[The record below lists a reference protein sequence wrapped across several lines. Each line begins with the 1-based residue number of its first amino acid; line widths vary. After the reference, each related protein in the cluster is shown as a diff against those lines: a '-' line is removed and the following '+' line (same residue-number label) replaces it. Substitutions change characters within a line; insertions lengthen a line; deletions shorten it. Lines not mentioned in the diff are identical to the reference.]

1 MPAAF
6 FARCTI
12 FGIAADDMSESE
24 YMAKQTE
31 SIVKQAG
38 VLAAAGILV
47 KIIGVLYRSP
57 LTSLIG
63 DEGNGY
69 YSVAYNIYIII
80 LMLSSYNIPAAVS
93 KLIAEKLALGQY
105 KNAHRV
111 FICALWYV
119 MILGVAAA
127 SVLYFFADKLVGPNA
142 AAVLKV
148 FAPTILIF
156 GPLGA
161 LRGYFQAHHTMTPT
175 SVSQIF
181 EQVLNAGVSIG
192 AAYFFTRSVPGM
204 TAASREAAYAA
215 GNVLQTGSAYMLGE
229 SAARG
234 TDTQR
239 AILGA
244 AGSALGTGCGVL
256 IAMLFMAWVYA
267 LNRKSIRQSMR
278 RDRTGAPL
286 PYGQIFK
293 LMLLMVTPILVS
305 NLIYNFSTTLNQS
318 IYFGVLRGM
327 QGVSEA
333 ESSTMYGI
341 YSGKATIIVNVPIA
355 IAAAM
360 SSVMIPAI
368 SSEYAKRNMKEI
380 HRKLD
385 LSIRVTMMVAIPAAV
400 GLFVLARP
408 VTQLLFPQR
417 ASLAMASSLL
427 RGLSITVV
435 LFSVSTITNGVLQ
448 GIGKVVKPVIHA
460 SVALIIQ
467 GVVLALLLIGTD
479 LNLYAL
485 VIASILYSGL
495 IVLLNARSLKKLLH
509 YRQEMKNTFVMP
521 TVASAVM
528 GAAAWGVYHGMYQI
542 IKSNAVCLAAAI
554 CIAVGVYFVALLKIG
569 GVGERE
575 LHSFPKGAVL
585 VKVAKKT
592 GLL

>member
-1 MPAAF
+1 
-6 FARCTI
+6 
-12 FGIAADDMSESE
+12 
-24 YMAKQTE
+24 
-31 SIVKQAG
+31 
-38 VLAAAGILV
+38 
-47 KIIGVLYRSP
+47 LYRSP

-119 MILGVAAA
+119 MILGTAAA
-127 SVLYFFADKLVGPNA
+127 AVLYFFADKLVGPNA
-142 AAVLKV
+142 AVVLRV

-181 EQVLNAGVSIG
+181 EQILNAGVSIG
-192 AAYFFTRSVPGM
+192 AAYFFTRTVPGM
-204 TAASREAAYAA
+204 TEASREAAYAA
-215 GNVLQTGSAYMLGE
+215 GSVLQTGSAYMLGE

-256 IAMLFMAWVYA
+256 VAMLFMAWVYA
-267 LNRKSIRQSMR
+267 LNRRSIKKDMR
-278 RDRTGAPL
+278 RDKTGAAL

-318 IYFGVLRGM
+318 IYFAVLRGM

-333 ESSTMYGI
+333 ESSTMYGV

-385 LSIRVTMMVAIPAAV
+385 LSIRVTMLVAIPSTV

-408 VTQLLFPQR
+408 ITQLLFPQR

-427 RGLSITVV
+427 RWLSITVV

-448 GIGKVVKPVIHA
+448 GIGKVVKPVVHA
-460 SVALIIQ
+460 SIALVIQ
-467 GVVLALLLIGTD
+467 GIVLALLLIGTNW
-479 LNLYAL
+479 NLYAL

-495 IVLLNARSLKKLLH
+495 IVFLNGKSLRKLLH
-509 YRQEMKNTFVMP
+509 YRQEIKHTFVMP
-521 TVASAVM
+521 SVAAAVM
-528 GAAAWGVYHGMYQI
+528 GAAAWGVYHGMYQLV
-542 IKSNAVCLAAAI
+542 KSNAVCLLSAI
-554 CIAVGVYFVALLKIG
+554 CIAVCVYFIVLLKIG

-575 LHSFPKGAVL
+575 LRSIPKGTML
-585 VKVAKKT
+585 IRVAKKT

>member
-1 MPAAF
+1 
-6 FARCTI
+6 
-12 FGIAADDMSESE
+12 
-24 YMAKQTE
+24 MAKQTG

-47 KIIGVLYRSP
+47 KIIGILYRSP

-119 MILGVAAA
+119 MILGAAA
-127 SVLYFFADKLVGPNA
+127 AAVLYFFADKLVGQNA
-142 AAVLKV
+142 SAVLRV

-181 EQVLNAGVSIG
+181 EQILNAGVSIG
-192 AAYFFTRSVPGM
+192 AAYFFTKTVPGM
-204 TAASREAAYAA
+204 TEASRETAYAA
-215 GNVLQTGSAYMLGE
+215 GSVLQTASAYVLGE

-256 IAMLFMAWVYA
+256 IAMLFMAWVYM
-267 LNRKSIRQSMR
+267 LNRPSIKKSIR
-278 RDRTGAPL
+278 RDRTGDAL

-293 LMLLMVTPILVS
+293 LMLLMVTPILLS
-305 NLIYNFSTTLNQS
+305 NLIYNFSTTLNQT
-318 IYFGVLRGM
+318 IYFAVLRGM

-385 LSIRVTMMVAIPAAV
+385 LSIRVTMMVAIPSAV

-408 VTQLLFPQR
+408 ITQLLFPQR
-417 ASLAMASSLL
+417 ASLQMASSLL
-427 RGLSITVV
+427 RWLSITVV

-448 GIGKVVKPVIHA
+448 GIGKVVKPVVHA
-460 SVALIIQ
+460 GASLVIQ
-467 GVVLALLLIGTD
+467 GIVLAGLLIGTD
-479 LNLYAL
+479 WNLYAL
-485 VIASILYSGL
+485 VIAQVLYSGL
-495 IVLLNARSLKKLLH
+495 IMLLNGRSLRKLLH
-509 YRQEMKNTFVMP
+509 YRQEIKNTFVMP
-521 TVASAVM
+521 SVAAAVM
-528 GAAAWGVYHGMYQI
+528 GAAAGGVYYGLGQFV
-542 IKSNAVCLAAAI
+542 KSNAVCLAVSI
-554 CIAVGVYFVALLKIG
+554 CIAVCVYFIALLKIG
-569 GVGERE
+569 GVGEQE
-575 LHSFPKGAVL
+575 LRSIPKGTML
-585 VKVAKKT
+585 IRVAKKT

>member
-1 MPAAF
+1 
-6 FARCTI
+6 
-12 FGIAADDMSESE
+12 MSGSG
-24 YMAKQTE
+24 QTRN

-111 FICALWYV
+111 FICSLWYV
-119 MILGVAAA
+119 MVMGVIAAA
-127 SVLYFFADKLVGPNA
+127 VLYLFADKLVGPNA
-142 AAVLKV
+142 AAVLRV
-148 FAPTILIF
+148 FAPTILVF

-175 SVSQIF
+175 SVSQLF
-181 EQVLNAGVSIG
+181 EQILNAGVSIG
-192 AAYFFTRSVPGM
+192 AAYFFTRSVAGM
-204 TAASREAAYAA
+204 TKAAREAGYAA
-215 GNVLQTGSAYMLGE
+215 GNILQTGSAYMLGE

-244 AGSALGTGCGVL
+244 AGSALGTGAGVL
-256 IAMLFMAWVYA
+256 TAMLFMLWVYM
-267 LNRKSIRQSMR
+267 LNRRSIHRDMK
-278 RDRTGAPL
+278 RDRTGSLL

-293 LMLLMVTPILVS
+293 LMVLMVTPILAS
-305 NLIYNFSTTLNQS
+305 NLIYNFSTTLNQF

-355 IAAAM
+355 IAASM

-368 SSEYAKRNMKEI
+368 SAEYAKKNMKEI
-380 HRKLD
+380 RRKLNQA
-385 LSIRVTMMVAIPAAV
+385 IRVTMMVAIPSAV

-417 ASLAMASSLL
+417 ASLSMAASLL
-427 RGLSITVV
+427 RGLSVTVV
-435 LFSVSTITNGVLQ
+435 LFSISTITNGVLQ
-448 GIGKVVKPVIHA
+448 GAGKVIKPVVHA
-460 SVALIIQ
+460 SVALMVQAGI
-467 GVVLALLLIGTD
+467 LAALLIETD

-485 VIASILYSGL
+485 VIASIVYSGL
-495 IVLLNARSLKKLLH
+495 IVWMNARSLNKLLQ
-509 YRQEMKNTFVMP
+509 YRQELKNSFVMP

-528 GAAAWGVYHGMYQI
+528 GAAAWGVYQGVYLLV
-542 IKSNAVCLAAAI
+542 KSNAVSLFAAI
-554 CIAVGVYFVALLKIG
+554 LIAVCVYFVVLLKIG

-575 LHSFPKGAVL
+575 LLSFPKGRLL
-585 VKVAKKT
+585 VKVAKKA
-592 GLL
+592 GLITPAK

>member
-1 MPAAF
+1 
-6 FARCTI
+6 
-12 FGIAADDMSESE
+12 
-24 YMAKQTE
+24 MAGSKRGK

-47 KIIGVLYRSP
+47 KIIGILYRSP

-69 YSVAYNIYIII
+69 YSAAYNIYIII

-93 KLIAEKLALGQY
+93 KLIAEKLALGEY

-111 FICALWYV
+111 FICSLWYV
-119 MILGVAAA
+119 MVMGAAA
-127 SVLYFFADKLVGPNA
+127 SAVLYLFADRLVGPNA
-142 AAVLKV
+142 SSVLRV

-181 EQVLNAGVSIG
+181 EQLLNACVSIG
-192 AAYFFTRSVPGM
+192 AAYFFTRSVSGM
-204 TAASREAAYAA
+204 TRAARQAGYAA
-215 GNVLQTGSAYMLGE
+215 GDILQTGSAYVLGE

-234 TDTQR
+234 IDTRR

-244 AGSALGTGCGVL
+244 AGSALGTGAGVL
-256 IAMLFMAWVYA
+256 IAMLFMVWVYL
-267 LNRKSIRQSMR
+267 LNRKSIHRDIR
-278 RDRTGAPL
+278 RDRTGSL
-286 PYGQIFK
+286 LSYGQILK
-293 LMLLMVTPILVS
+293 LMILMVTPILLS
-305 NLIYNFSTTLNQS
+305 NLIYNFSATLNQF

-341 YSGKATIIVNVPIA
+341 YSGKANIIVNVPIA
-355 IAAAM
+355 IATAM

-368 SSEYAKRNMKEI
+368 SSEYAKRNMPEI
-380 HRKLD
+380 RRKLGQA
-385 LSIRVTMMVAIPAAV
+385 IRVTMMVAIPSAV

-408 VTQLLFPQR
+408 ITQLLFPQR
-417 ASLAMASSLL
+417 ASLSMAAGLL

-435 LFSVSTITNGVLQ
+435 LFSISTITNGVLQ

-460 SVALIIQ
+460 AAALGIQ
-467 GVVLALLLIGTD
+467 AGVLALLLIETD
-479 LNLYAL
+479 WNLYAL

-495 IVLLNARSLKKLLH
+495 IVWMNARSLKKLLH
-509 YRQEMKNTFVMP
+509 YRQEIRNTFVMP
-521 TVASAVM
+521 TLSAAVM
-528 GAAAWGVYHGMYQI
+528 GVTAWSVYDAAALLT
-542 IKSNAVCLAAAI
+542 KSNTAALFVSMLLAVC
-554 CIAVGVYFVALLKIG
+554 VYFVVLLKIG

-575 LHSFPKGAVL
+575 LLSFPKGALL
-585 VKVAKKT
+585 VKIAKKAR
-592 GLL
+592 LL

>member
-1 MPAAF
+1 
-6 FARCTI
+6 
-12 FGIAADDMSESE
+12 
-24 YMAKQTE
+24 MAKKTG

-47 KIIGVLYRSP
+47 KIIGILYRSP

-119 MILGVAAA
+119 MVLGVVAAA
-127 SVLYFFADKLVGPNA
+127 VLYFFADKLVGPNA
-142 AAVLKV
+142 ATVLRV

-181 EQVLNAGVSIG
+181 EQILNAGVSIG
-192 AAYFFTRSVPGM
+192 AAYFFTRTVPGM
-204 TAASREAAYAA
+204 TEAARETAYAA
-215 GNVLQTGSAYMLGE
+215 GSVLQTGSAYVLGE

-244 AGSALGTGCGVL
+244 AGSALGTGSGVL

-267 LNRKSIRQSMR
+267 LNRSSLKKNIR
-278 RDRTGAPL
+278 RDRTGEAL

-293 LMLLMVTPILVS
+293 LMLLMVTPILLS
-305 NLIYNFSTTLNQS
+305 NLIYNFSTTLNQT
-318 IYFGVLRGM
+318 IYFGVLREI

-385 LSIRVTMMVAIPAAV
+385 QSIRVTMMVAIPSTV

-417 ASLAMASSLL
+417 ASLEMASSLL
-427 RGLSITVV
+427 RGLSVTVI
-435 LFSVSTITNGVLQ
+435 LFSISTITNGVLQ

-460 SVALIIQ
+460 SAALVIQ
-467 GVVLALLLIGTD
+467 GIVLALLLLGTD
-479 LNLYAL
+479 WNLYAL

-495 IVLLNARSLKKLLH
+495 IVLLNGYSLKRLLH
-509 YRQEMKNTFVMP
+509 YRQEIRNTFVMP
-521 TVASAVM
+521 SFAAAVM
-528 GAAAWGVYHGMYQI
+528 GVAAWGVYHGLYQLV
-542 IKSNAVCLAAAI
+542 KSNALCLFGAI
-554 CIAVGVYFVALLKIG
+554 GIAGCVYFIVLLKIG

-575 LHSFPKGAVL
+575 LRSFPKGTL
-585 VKVAKKT
+585 LIRVAKKT

>member
-1 MPAAF
+1 
-6 FARCTI
+6 
-12 FGIAADDMSESE
+12 
-24 YMAKQTE
+24 MAKKTG

-47 KIIGVLYRSP
+47 KIIGLLYRSP

-119 MILGVAAA
+119 MILGTAAA
-127 SVLYFFADKLVGPNA
+127 AVLYFFADKLVGPNA
-142 AAVLKV
+142 AVVLRV

-181 EQVLNAGVSIG
+181 EQILNAGVSIG
-192 AAYFFTRSVPGM
+192 AAYFFTRTVPGM
-204 TAASREAAYAA
+204 TEASREAAYAA
-215 GNVLQTGSAYMLGE
+215 GSVLQTGSAYMLGE

-256 IAMLFMAWVYA
+256 VAMLFMAWVYA
-267 LNRKSIRQSMR
+267 LNRRSIKKDMR
-278 RDRTGAPL
+278 RDKTGAAL

-318 IYFGVLRGM
+318 IYFAVLRGM

-333 ESSTMYGI
+333 ESSTMYGV

-385 LSIRVTMMVAIPAAV
+385 LSIRHHAGGNSIH
-400 GLFVLARP
+400 GRFVR
-408 VTQLLFPQR
+408 TCKTHHT
-417 ASLAMASSLL
+417 
-427 RGLSITVV
+427 II
-435 LFSVSTITNGVLQ
+435 VS
-448 GIGKVVKPVIHA
+448 A
-460 SVALIIQ
+460 ESVASH
-467 GVVLALLLIGTD
+467 GV
-479 LNLYAL
+479 
-485 VIASILYSGL
+485 
-495 IVLLNARSLKKLLH
+495 
-509 YRQEMKNTFVMP
+509 QP
-521 TVASAVM
+521 
-528 GAAAWGVYHGMYQI
+528 
-542 IKSNAVCLAAAI
+542 
-554 CIAVGVYFVALLKIG
+554 VALAFDNG
-569 GVGERE
+569 C
-575 LHSFPKGAVL
+575 SF
-585 VKVAKKT
+585 
-592 GLL
+592 

>member
-1 MPAAF
+1 
-6 FARCTI
+6 
-12 FGIAADDMSESE
+12 
-24 YMAKQTE
+24 
-31 SIVKQAG
+31 
-38 VLAAAGILV
+38 
-47 KIIGVLYRSP
+47 
-57 LTSLIG
+57 
-63 DEGNGY
+63 
-69 YSVAYNIYIII
+69 
-80 LMLSSYNIPAAVS
+80 
-93 KLIAEKLALGQY
+93 
-105 KNAHRV
+105 
-111 FICALWYV
+111 
-119 MILGVAAA
+119 
-127 SVLYFFADKLVGPNA
+127 
-142 AAVLKV
+142 
-148 FAPTILIF
+148 
-156 GPLGA
+156 
-161 LRGYFQAHHTMTPT
+161 MTPT

-181 EQVLNAGVSIG
+181 EQILNAGVSIG
-192 AAYFFTRSVPGM
+192 AAYFFTRTVPGM
-204 TAASREAAYAA
+204 TEASREAAYAA
-215 GNVLQTGSAYMLGE
+215 GSVLQTGSAYMLGE

-256 IAMLFMAWVYA
+256 VAMLFMAWVYA
-267 LNRKSIRQSMR
+267 LNRRSIKKDMR
-278 RDRTGAPL
+278 RDKTGAAL

-318 IYFGVLRGM
+318 IYFAVLRGM

-333 ESSTMYGI
+333 ESSTMYGV

-385 LSIRVTMMVAIPAAV
+385 LSIRVTMLVAIPSTV

-408 VTQLLFPQR
+408 ITQLLFPQR

-427 RGLSITVV
+427 RWLSITVV

-460 SVALIIQ
+460 SIALVIQ
-467 GVVLALLLIGTD
+467 GIVLALLLIGTNW
-479 LNLYAL
+479 NLYAL

-495 IVLLNARSLKKLLH
+495 IVFLNGKSLRKLLH
-509 YRQEMKNTFVMP
+509 YRQEIKHTFVMP
-521 TVASAVM
+521 SVAAAVM
-528 GAAAWGVYHGMYQI
+528 GAAAWGVYHGMYQLV
-542 IKSNAVCLAAAI
+542 KSNAVCLLSAI
-554 CIAVGVYFVALLKIG
+554 CIAVCVYFIVLLKIG

-575 LHSFPKGAVL
+575 LRSIPKGTML
-585 VKVAKKT
+585 IRVAKKT

>member
-1 MPAAF
+1 
-6 FARCTI
+6 
-12 FGIAADDMSESE
+12 
-24 YMAKQTE
+24 MAKKTG

-47 KIIGVLYRSP
+47 KIIGLLYRSP

-119 MILGVAAA
+119 MILGTAAA
-127 SVLYFFADKLVGPNA
+127 AVLYFFADKLVGPNA
-142 AAVLKV
+142 AVVLRV

-181 EQVLNAGVSIG
+181 EQILNAGVSIG
-192 AAYFFTRSVPGM
+192 AAYFFTRTVPGM
-204 TAASREAAYAA
+204 TEASREAAYAA
-215 GNVLQTGSAYMLGE
+215 GSVLQTGSAYMLGE

-256 IAMLFMAWVYA
+256 VAMLFMAWVYA
-267 LNRKSIRQSMR
+267 LNRRSIKKDMR
-278 RDRTGAPL
+278 RDKTGAAL

-318 IYFGVLRGM
+318 IYFAVLRGM

-333 ESSTMYGI
+333 ESSTMYGV

-385 LSIRVTMMVAIPAAV
+385 LSIRVTMLVAIPSTV

-408 VTQLLFPQR
+408 ITQLLFPQR

-427 RGLSITVV
+427 RWLSITVV

-448 GIGKVVKPVIHA
+448 GIGKVVKPVVHA
-460 SVALIIQ
+460 SIALVIQ
-467 GVVLALLLIGTD
+467 GIVLALLLIGTNW
-479 LNLYAL
+479 NLYAL

-495 IVLLNARSLKKLLH
+495 IVFLNGKSLRKLLH
-509 YRQEMKNTFVMP
+509 YRQEIKHTFVMP
-521 TVASAVM
+521 FVAAAVM
-528 GAAAWGVYHGMYQI
+528 GAAAWGVYHGMYQLV
-542 IKSNAVCLAAAI
+542 KSNAVCLLSAI
-554 CIAVGVYFVALLKIG
+554 CIAVCVYFIVLLKIG

-575 LHSFPKGAVL
+575 LRSIPKGTML
-585 VKVAKKT
+585 IRVAKKT

>member
-1 MPAAF
+1 
-6 FARCTI
+6 
-12 FGIAADDMSESE
+12 
-24 YMAKQTE
+24 MAKKTG

-47 KIIGVLYRSP
+47 KIIGILYRSP

-119 MILGVAAA
+119 MVLGVVAAA
-127 SVLYFFADKLVGPNA
+127 VLYFFADKLVGPNA
-142 AAVLKV
+142 ATVLRV

-181 EQVLNAGVSIG
+181 EQILNAGVSIG
-192 AAYFFTRSVPGM
+192 AAYLFTRTVPGM
-204 TAASREAAYAA
+204 TEATRETAYAA
-215 GNVLQTGSAYMLGE
+215 GSVLQTGSAYVLGE

-244 AGSALGTGCGVL
+244 AGSALGTGSGVL
-256 IAMLFMAWVYA
+256 IAMLFMTWVYA
-267 LNRKSIRQSMR
+267 LNRSSLKKNIR
-278 RDRTGAPL
+278 RDRTGEAL

-293 LMLLMVTPILVS
+293 LMLLMVTPILLS
-305 NLIYNFSTTLNQS
+305 NLIYNFSTTLNQT
-318 IYFGVLRGM
+318 IYFAVLRNI

-385 LSIRVTMMVAIPAAV
+385 QSIRVTMMVAIPSTV

-408 VTQLLFPQR
+408 ITQLLFPQR
-417 ASLAMASSLL
+417 ASLEMASSLL
-427 RGLSITVV
+427 RGLSVTVI
-435 LFSVSTITNGVLQ
+435 LFSISTITNGVLQ

-460 SVALIIQ
+460 SAALVIQ
-467 GVVLALLLIGTD
+467 GIVLALLLLGTD
-479 LNLYAL
+479 WNLYAL

-495 IVLLNARSLKKLLH
+495 IVLLNGYSLKRLLH
-509 YRQEMKNTFVMP
+509 YRQEIRNTFIMP
-521 TVASAVM
+521 SFAAAVM
-528 GAAAWGVYHGMYQI
+528 GAAAWGVYHGLYQLV
-542 IKSNAVCLAAAI
+542 KSNALCLFAAI
-554 CIAVGVYFVALLKIG
+554 GIAGCVYFIVLLKIG

-575 LHSFPKGAVL
+575 LRSFPKGTL
-585 VKVAKKT
+585 LIRVAKKT

>member
-1 MPAAF
+1 
-6 FARCTI
+6 
-12 FGIAADDMSESE
+12 
-24 YMAKQTE
+24 MAKKTG

-47 KIIGVLYRSP
+47 KIIGILYRSP

-119 MILGVAAA
+119 MILGAAA
-127 SVLYFFADKLVGPNA
+127 AAVLYFFADKLVGQNA

-192 AAYFFTRSVPGM
+192 AAYLFTRSVPGM
-204 TAASREAAYAA
+204 TELSREAAYAT
-215 GNVLQTGSAYMLGE
+215 GNVLQTGSAYVLGE

-244 AGSALGTGCGVL
+244 AGSALGTGSGVL

-267 LNRKSIRQSMR
+267 LNRGSLKNSIR
-278 RDRTGAPL
+278 RDRTGEAL
-286 PYGQIFK
+286 PYGQIFR
-293 LMLLMVTPILVS
+293 LMLSMVTPILLS
-305 NLIYNFSTTLNQS
+305 NLIYNFSTTMNQT
-318 IYFGVLRGM
+318 IYFGILRGM
-327 QGVSEA
+327 QDVSEA

-385 LSIRVTMMVAIPAAV
+385 QSIRVTMMVAIPSTV

-408 VTQLLFPQR
+408 ITQLLFPQR

-427 RGLSITVV
+427 RGLSVTVI
-435 LFSVSTITNGVLQ
+435 LFSISTITNGVLQ
-448 GIGKVVKPVIHA
+448 GIGKVVKPVVHA
-460 SVALIIQ
+460 SAALIIQ
-467 GVVLALLLIGTD
+467 GIVLALLLVGTD
-479 LNLYAL
+479 WNLYAL

-495 IVLLNARSLKKLLH
+495 IVFLNGQSLRKLLH
-509 YRQEMKNTFVMP
+509 YRQEIRNTFVMP
-521 TVASAVM
+521 SIAALVM
-528 GAAAWGVYHGMYQI
+528 GTAAWVVYHGLYQMV
-542 IKSNAVCLAAAI
+542 KSNAVCLFAAI
-554 CIAVGVYFVALLKIG
+554 SIAGCVYFIVLLKIG

-575 LHSFPKGAVL
+575 LRAFPKGTL
-585 VKVAKKT
+585 LIRVAKKT

>member
-1 MPAAF
+1 
-6 FARCTI
+6 
-12 FGIAADDMSESE
+12 
-24 YMAKQTE
+24 MAKQTG

-47 KIIGVLYRSP
+47 KIIGILYRSP

-119 MILGVAAA
+119 MVLGAVASA
-127 SVLYFFADKLVGPNA
+127 VLYFFADKLVGPNA
-142 AAVLKV
+142 ATVLRV

-192 AAYFFTRSVPGM
+192 AAYIFTRSVPGM
-204 TAASREAAYAA
+204 TEAAREAAYAA
-215 GNVLQTGSAYMLGE
+215 GNVLQTGSAYVLGE

-256 IAMLFMAWVYA
+256 IAMLFMAWVYT
-267 LNRKSIRQSMR
+267 LNRRSLKKSIK
-278 RDRTGAPL
+278 RDRTGTAL
-286 PYGQIFK
+286 PYSQIFK
-293 LMLLMVTPILVS
+293 LMLMMVTPILLS
-305 NLIYNFSTTLNQS
+305 NLIYNFSTTLNQT
-318 IYFGVLRGM
+318 IYFAILRDI

-380 HRKLD
+380 NRKLD
-385 LSIRVTMMVAIPAAV
+385 QSIRVTMMVAIPSTV

-408 VTQLLFPQR
+408 ITQLLFPQR
-417 ASLAMASSLL
+417 ASLEMASSLL

-435 LFSVSTITNGVLQ
+435 LFSISTITNGVLQ

-460 SVALIIQ
+460 SAALIIQ
-467 GVVLALLLIGTD
+467 GIVLAILLLGTD
-479 LNLYAL
+479 WNLYAL

-495 IVLLNARSLKKLLH
+495 IVFLNGISLKKLLH
-509 YRQEMKNTFVMP
+509 YRQEIMNTFVMP
-521 TVASAVM
+521 SIAATAM
-528 GAAAWGVYHGMYQI
+528 GVVAWGVYHGLYQFV
-542 IKSNAVCLAAAI
+542 KRNAVCLFAAI
-554 CIAVGVYFVALLKIG
+554 GIAACIYFVVLIKIG

-575 LHSFPKGAVL
+575 LRSFPKGTVL
-585 VKVAKKT
+585 IRIAKKT